1 MLSFLVMCW
10 LQASLRVSEATRYSF
25 LFPIKCGLLERILF
39 RSNDDLWCHTTDIH
53 TAFLSYLFLNTLYT
67 LFGYSSLNLVHSI
80 RKTEKNMKKQHIIY
94 SAIIFRIMQ
103 MYIKSV
109 STYLLIIRHLNSCRC
124 YRNWIYVCHLDI
136 KVSR

>member
-25 LFPIKCGLLERILF
+25 LFPIKCGWRERILF

-80 RKTEKNMKKQHIIY
+80 RKRKKYFKKHNIY
-94 SAIIFRIMQ
+94 SAIIFIPMH
-103 MYIKSV
+103 IKSV

-124 YRNWIYVCHLDI
+124 YRNGIYVCHLDI

>member
-1 MLSFLVMCW
+1 MLWFLLMCW
-10 LQASLRVSEATRYSF
+10 LQASLRVSEATLYSF

-39 RSNDDLWCHTTDIH
+39 QSNDDLWCHTTDIH

-67 LFGYSSLNLVHSI
+67 LFGYSSLNLVRSS
-80 RKTEKNMKKQHIIY
+80 REMEKNMKKQHIIY
-94 SAIIFRIMQ
+94 SAIIFIFIQ

-109 STYLLIIRHLNSCRC
+109 LSYLLISRQLNSCRC

>member
-1 MLSFLVMCW
+1 MLEFLLMCW

-25 LFPIKCGLLERILF
+25 LFPIKCGSLERILF

-80 RKTEKNMKKQHIIY
+80 RKTDFLEQHNIY
-94 SAIIFRIMQ
+94 SAIMLMFMH

-109 STYLLIIRHLNSCRC
+109 STYPLIIRHLNSCRC

-136 KVSR
+136 KVSW